1 MKGRD
6 YKEKLKRTLKMG
18 GICAW
23 LLALITACA
32 FGDEPSVC
40 PYNVRLEYW
49 YAASNV
55 ENVLPVYVDN
65 IRQYLFD
72 STGKLLATTEL
83 KGDSVTGWSGDLA
96 EGEYTLVLWGNLN
109 DSDRTP
115 VEDGQSGQQLFEEM
129 TVSAVTQGVPPG
141 YRGNTGRLYYGA
153 ATLKVEKGFGIHQRV
168 YLSHAHAAL
177 SVTVRWMTDEVPPLD
192 GVYRMRLKGIPS
204 IYGFTPG
211 LENTTP
217 AGDGTYYLP
226 QINGKATYHETRAA
240 MNYDEEVIGEFV
252 TFRYLA
258 TTHEIWS
265 LWCNDRQIVREL
277 DLNSFFAKLPMDMD
291 RNMEQEFDLLVTIY
305 DDRIVVTQA
314 TAADWDEGGTIG

>member
-1 MKGRD
+1 MNTKGR
-6 YKEKLKRTLKMG
+6 KILAICLG
-18 GICAW
+18 GYLAC
-23 LLALITACA
+23 LLAACS
-32 FGDEPSVC
+32 FGDEPAVC

-49 YAASNV
+49 YAGSNV

-72 STGKLLATTEL
+72 SSGKLMATDVL

-109 DSDRTP
+109 ESDATP
-115 VEDGQSGQQLFEEM
+115 VVDGPGGEQLFEEM
-129 TVSAVTQGVPPG
+129 TVSAVTGGVPPG
-141 YRGNTGRLYYGA
+141 YRGNTGRLYYGS
-153 ATLKVEKGFGIHQRV
+153 ATLKIKKGFGLNRRV

-226 QINGKATYHETRAA
+226 RINGKATYHETRAA

-258 TTHEIWS
+258 ATHELWS
-265 LWCNDRQIVREL
+265 LWCNGEQIVRDL
-277 DLNSFFAKLPMDMD
+277 DLNTFFAKLPMDMD

-305 DDRIVVTQA
+305 EDRIVVTQA